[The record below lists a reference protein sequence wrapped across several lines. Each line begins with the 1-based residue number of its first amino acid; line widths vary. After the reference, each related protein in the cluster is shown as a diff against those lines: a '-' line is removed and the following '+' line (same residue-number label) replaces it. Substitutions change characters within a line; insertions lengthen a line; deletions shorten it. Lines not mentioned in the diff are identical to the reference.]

1 MNVDGC
7 LYNGIY
13 EPNISS
19 TLTYLYEVVVADE
32 CFRCNI
38 KLEENI
44 RTWSNTLTHAIIH
57 CSRFHDTLL

>member
-44 RTWSNTLTHAIIH
+44 RT
-57 CSRFHDTLL
+57 